1 MAIWYIDP
9 TQNNPSADGHSAET
23 ALPHASGVP
32 LSPGDTILYRRGC
45 IYREMFRTEAG
56 TPDAP
61 ITYGAYGDGDK
72 PVICG
77 SLAASAP
84 SDWEE
89 IRENIWRYR
98 HPTMGDV
105 GNIIFTKKSDDVRP
119 WNALAPHE
127 RNARLD
133 GATLRWERD
142 GLCAQGDF
150 WDRRFG
156 ASNPPKEVPT
166 PQELLLYSV
175 GNPAEVY
182 AHIELAH
189 WGGRRIGWLKS
200 NIIIEDIEFFGSGVH
215 ALAGDHAD
223 NVVVR
228 RCTFRMIGGC
238 VWSHDLFIRFGNAV
252 EFWESGC
259 DILIE
264 DNDFYGVYDSCVTH
278 QGPGEKTIPARNF
291 ICRRNTFNTYG
302 MAAFEYRDKMMIDSE
317 FTDNLCINAGCGF
330 PIYGEVLPRRSEIW
344 PQPMGHHIF
353 LWRIEHATE
362 GGSLVIARNTFESA
376 PIGAAIYSIIA
387 PEAEAQMS
395 VCDNT
400 YNTENPDLLCHVG
413 GISYNNMLK
422 YTIATG
428 WDLDADPDMAQ
439 TWIAGTNS

>member
-72 PVICG
+72 PVFCG
-77 SLAASAP
+77 SLDASDP

-150 WDRRFG
+150 WDSRFG
-156 ASNPPKEVPT
+156 ESNHPKEVPT
-166 PQELLLYSV
+166 EQELLLYSV

-252 EFWESGC
+252 EFWESGN

-278 QGPGEKTIPARNF
+278 QGPGEKTSPARNF

-413 GISYNNMLK
+413 GISYNNMHR

-428 WDLDADPDMAQ
+428 WDLDDDPDMAQ